1 MAEIVFAFATI
12 ALVVVVFR
20 LKKNNAI
27 LQAEL
32 SRLRKEKQ

>member
-1 MAEIVFAFATI
+1 MAEIVLAFATI
-12 ALVVVVFR
+12 TLVVVVFR